1 MELLIK
7 QVKVVDAG
15 SPHNGQVVDIYIQ
28 NNTITE
34 VGSSIEKDGVET
46 WQMDGNSVSVG
57 WVDVG
62 TYINDPGFEYKED
75 FQTAAKAAEKGG
87 FTNVLCASNTHPA
100 IQSKSE
106 VLYVINNTREELVN
120 FRPLGAFTKG
130 CEGKEIAEMYD
141 MYTSGAVGFSDG
153 HHALQHSGVM
163 LRGLMYVKAFDG
175 WVCNQPL
182 DESIASGGYAHEGFQ
197 STLVGMKGIP
207 DFAETMMVRRDLY
220 LLEYTES
227 KLHLS
232 NISTKESVELI
243 REAKAKGLQVTASVN
258 PMNLYF
264 TDEVLN
270 DFDTNYKVSPPI
282 RSAEHRDALLE
293 GLKDGTIDCIVSNH
307 RPQDTE
313 SKRLEFMYA
322 DDGVIM
328 LETAFAIANMA
339 TENHLTE
346 AELVAKFTTKQREMF
361 RLPTMTIEAGQPADL
376 TIFNKNTE
384 WAYHRTDIQSKSKN
398 SPFQDKYLKG
408 KVLGVVNK
416 GQSKKFED

>member
-7 QVKVVDAG
+7 QVKVVDTG

-28 NNTITE
+28 NNTIVE
-34 VGSSIEKDGVET
+34 IDSSIQKDDVET

-62 TYINDPGFEYKED
+62 TYVNDPGFEYKED
-75 FQTAAKAAEKGG
+75 FQTAAKAAAKGG
-87 FTNVLCASNTHPA
+87 FTNVLCAPNTNPA
-100 IQSKSE
+100 IHSKSE
-106 VLYVINNTREELVN
+106 VLYVINNTRDDLVN
-120 FRPLGAFTKG
+120 FRPLGAFTKD

-141 MYTSGAVGFSDG
+141 MYSSGAVAFSDG
-153 HHALQHSGVM
+153 YHALQHAGVM
-163 LRGLMYVKAFDG
+163 LCGLMYVKAFDG
-175 WVCNQPL
+175 WVFNQPL
-182 DESIASGGYAHEGFQ
+182 DESIASDGYAHEGLE

-207 DFAETMMVRRDLY
+207 DLAETMMVRRDLY
-220 LLEYTES
+220 LLEYADS
-227 KLHLS
+227 KLHFS
-232 NISTKESVELI
+232 NISTVESVELI
-243 REAKAKGLQVTASVN
+243 REAKAKGLKVTASVN

-328 LETAFAIANMA
+328 LETAFAVANMA

-346 AELVAKFTTKQREMF
+346 AELVSKFTTKQREMF
-361 RLPTMTIEAGQPADL
+361 RLPMMTIEKGQPADL
-376 TIFNKNTE
+376 TIFNKNIE
-384 WAYHRTDIQSKSKN
+384 WAYHRTDILSKSKN
-398 SPFQDKYLKG
+398 TPFQDKYLKG

-416 GQSKKFED
+416 GQSKKFEL